1 MATKRKK
8 RTKRAAPNRTLTD
21 QLNVRV
27 PDELFRRVS
36 SVAGAKGQT
45 LAKFVIEAL
54 DERTKE
60 HTTEVQTIAEREKVP
75 KKWQ

>member
-1 MATKRKK
+1 MAKKRK
-8 RTKRAAPNRTLTD
+8 RSPPNRTLTD

-27 PDELFRRVS
+27 PDELFRRVNA
-36 SVAGAKGQT
+36 VAGAMKQS
-45 LAKFVIEAL
+45 LRQFVTETL

-60 HTTEVQTIAEREKVP
+60 HKDNTAAITEREKVP